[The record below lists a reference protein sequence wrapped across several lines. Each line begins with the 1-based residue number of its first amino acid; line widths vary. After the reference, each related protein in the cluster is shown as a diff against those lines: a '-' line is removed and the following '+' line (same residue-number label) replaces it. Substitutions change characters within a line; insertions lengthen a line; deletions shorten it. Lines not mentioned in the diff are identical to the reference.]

1 MKLATMP
8 TLGTVKRDMDELFE
22 RFYTPF
28 APLGYEPFTR
38 AAEGYA
44 FEPVLD
50 LVETEKEYVVRL
62 EVPGIPKENLDVNL
76 EGEILTLTGHKEK
89 VAKEKG
95 ENYLWEEREAGKFMR
110 AIRLPKPVEA
120 AKIEAAAVEG
130 VLTIHLPKK
139 EVALKNKILIK
150 A

>member
-8 TLGTVKRDMDELFE
+8 TLGTVKRDMDELFG
-22 RFYTPF
+22 RFITPF

-38 AAEGYA
+38 TFEGYA
-44 FEPVLD
+44 FEPALD
-50 LVETEKEYVVRL
+50 LVETEKEYVIRL

-76 EGEILTLTGHKEK
+76 EGEILTVTGHKEK
-89 VAKEKG
+89 VAKDKG

>member
-1 MKLATMP
+1 MKLVRTP
-8 TLGTVKRDMDELFE
+8 TLGGLKRDMDELFE
-22 RFYTPF
+22 RFFTPF
-28 APLGYEPFTR
+28 EPAPFEPFAR
-38 AAEGYA
+38 AYEGVWQPVFDLAEN
-44 FEPVLD
+44 
-50 LVETEKEYVVRL
+50 EKEFVIRI

-76 EGEILTLTGHKEK
+76 EGDVLTVTGHKEK

-110 AIRLPKPVEA
+110 AIRLPKPVEPG
-120 AKIEAAAVEG
+120 KIEAATVEG
-130 VLTIHLPKK
+130 VLTIRLPKR